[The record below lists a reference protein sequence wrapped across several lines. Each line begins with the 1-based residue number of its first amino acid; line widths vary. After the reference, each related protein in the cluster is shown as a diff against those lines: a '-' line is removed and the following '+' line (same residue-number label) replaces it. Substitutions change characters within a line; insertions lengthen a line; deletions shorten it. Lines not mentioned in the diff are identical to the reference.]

1 MLKKLFKEEG
11 FDKPIKVIESCVN
24 LKQLESAK
32 NYVKLF
38 RDRNNIIS
46 FLDVLDLHLFIKKM
60 KLKNGGKSKS

>member
-38 RDRNNIIS
+38 INKKLWNSRNYETETVSI
-46 FLDVLDLHLFIKKM
+46 
-60 KLKNGGKSKS
+60 